1 MPVLEAAG
9 MTRRERYEQKQR
21 LKSLLIAAAS
31 TVCVIAALVI
41 LVPMAPGWEKVQK
54 SFLMELS

>member
-1 MPVLEAAG
+1 MPIPEAAG

-31 TVCVIAALVI
+31 TVCVVAAVI
-41 LVPMAPGWEKVQK
+41 ISCPNDARLGKGSK
-54 SFLMELS
+54 KFF